1 MNDAFALGFA
11 VLVSCLAILGGR
23 LTRRL
28 GLPGAS
34 LVAAVLV
41 GALLGPSV
49 LGRIAP
55 SVFDRA
61 WIGDATAIQELN
73 RLESEQRA
81 LQHLI
86 NEESK
91 DPTTAGTRST
101 ELAERKMEWQAQ
113 QTAIRERHHAVPRW
127 FLLTSALLIMGVA
140 CVRRPGS
147 ARGNALFGAWLAV
160 AGGAAGLFIDRIA
173 DAPDP
178 ATTPFWIGAAAAVAW
193 CSGPSRHRSRE
204 ALLGPARFATLYAL
218 IGLAVLTAAV
228 GIGENAAWP
237 ALALLITA
245 IGSRFIFLDD
255 QRTTVRLEWLTRR
268 ILAPSIV
275 AVSLLSI
282 DLVEDLKQLWVPVL
296 IWLAMSD
303 LRWAVATMV
312 IRTQGKSWVRACVT
326 ALPLMGTGSLA
337 AAIGGIAFWTGQVDA
352 VAAIWI
358 FLAAALTELEGDLR
372 GTTARMLA
380 NLRRAPLSN
389 SNAET

>member
-1 MNDAFALGFA
+1 MNDALALGFA
-11 VLVSCLAILGGR
+11 LLVSCLAIFAGS

-28 GLPGAS
+28 GLPGAN
-34 LVAAVLV
+34 LVAAVLI

-61 WIGDATAIQELN
+61 WIGDAASIHELD
-73 RLESEQRA
+73 RLESEQGA
-81 LQHLI
+81 LQHLL

-91 DPTTAGTRST
+91 DPANAKTRSS
-101 ELAERKMEWQAQ
+101 ELAERELEWKSQ
-113 QTAIRERHHAVPRW
+113 QIAIREQHHGGPRW
-127 FLLTSALLIMGVA
+127 FLLTAALLIIGTA

-147 ARGNALFGAWLAV
+147 MRGNALFGAWLAV
-160 AGGAAGLFIDRIA
+160 IGGAAGLLIDRIA

-178 ATTPFWIGAAAAVAW
+178 ATTPFWIGAAAAVTW
-193 CSGPSRHRSRE
+193 CAGSAGRGSRA

-218 IGLAVLTAAV
+218 IGLAVLTAVV
-228 GIGENAAWP
+228 GVGETAAWP
-237 ALALLITA
+237 ALALLVTA
-245 IGSRFIFLDD
+245 IGSRFILLDD
-255 QRTTVRLEWLTRR
+255 RQAAAKIEWLSRR

-282 DLVEDLKQLWVPVL
+282 DLVNNLRQLWVPVL

-312 IRTQGKSWVRACVT
+312 IRQQGNSWIRASIK

-358 FLAAALTELEGDLR
+358 FFAAAAAELEGDMR
-372 GTTARMLA
+372 GTTARALA
-380 NLRRAPLSN
+380 NLRRSSVGN
-389 SNAET
+389 VGT